1 MRVVR
6 TEWSDETM
14 TDAEVSDPSGSVIEI
29 LRRVRLTAQAGPSHM
44 QAKKKG
50 ILTPE
55 TAHNGRQCLE
65 YPHLDT
71 DSHPPV
77 AATGC
82 RPSDATTLGGEA
94 GSGQS
99 KTKATKTLAVSAA
112 ACERKKLAIN
122 CTTKKAGVTPASG
135 MSEYPG
141 AVYTAAQY
149 LEAEEQRTE

>member
-1 MRVVR
+1 
-6 TEWSDETM
+6 
-14 TDAEVSDPSGSVIEI
+14 
-29 LRRVRLTAQAGPSHM
+29 M

-71 DSHPPV
+71 VSHPP
-77 AATGC
+77 AATTGR

-94 GSGQS
+94 GNGQS
-99 KTKATKTLAVSAA
+99 KMKTMKTLAVSAA
-112 ACERKKLAIN
+112 ACARKKRPIN

-135 MSEYPG
+135 MSENPG
-141 AVYTAAQY
+141 AVYMAAQY
-149 LEAEEQRTE
+149 LETEEQ